1 MIMKRLRIKEAIVV
15 EGTYDKI
22 KLSSAVDALI
32 IQTNGFRVF
41 RDRERLALIRSAAEK
56 SGIIVLTDSDR
67 AGFIIRNYVKQGIDG
82 AKIKHA
88 YIPDIF
94 GKEKRKSAPSKE
106 GKLGVEGIDIKTI
119 TDALINAGATVIGS
133 EAKCGNGAE
142 KRLISKLDLYR
153 DGFSGG
159 ADSGARRRELQR
171 ALGFPERMSAN
182 MLVEAVNSICGY
194 DAYAEAVKKLN
205 ESGNL

>member
-1 MIMKRLRIKEAIVV
+1 MQKLKIKEAIVV

-32 IQTNGFRVF
+32 IQTNGFQVF
-41 RDRERLALIRSAAEK
+41 RDREKLALIRSAAEK

-88 YIPDIF
+88 YIPDVF
-94 GKEKRKSAPSKE
+94 GKERRKAVPSKE
-106 GKLGVEGIDIKTI
+106 GKLGVEGIDIKLI
-119 TDALINAGATVIGS
+119 TDALINAGATVIGD
-133 EAKCGNGAE
+133 EASGEKAAS

-159 ADSGARRRELQR
+159 ANSAARRRSLQR
-171 ALGFPERMSAN
+171 LLGFPERMSAN
-182 MLVEAVNSICGY
+182 MLVEAVNLICGY
-194 DAYAEAVKKLN
+194 DEYAKAVKKLN
-205 ESGNL
+205 ESSNA